1 MSYLDE
7 KILVETVGLSLY
19 EVGEAVVMQEVLGDT
34 GSLCLPVAPDSH
46 PAMMDVISS
55 EDDIDRG
62 MELDTCDLRSAQ
74 LLHIVD
80 VMNMV
85 ILDY

>member
-46 PAMMDVISS
+46 PAVMDVISS
-55 EDDIDRG
+55 EDDIDCS
-62 MELDTCDLRSAQ
+62 MELYSCDLRTSE

-80 VMNMV
+80 VMDVV